1 MLSQQI
7 TPADC
12 FSATTTTT
20 MSPVSQQHTSLH
32 YTISSSTTTAGHE
45 PSSLFYHHPLFSIRN
60 TKASRLPPW
69 LATDRS
75 HLVAIRKETLMQH
88 LQRHEHFSTEETHQ
102 LWQVITTAAEGNDNW
117 IAGAAEFCHL
127 ISETT
132 ELGLHALMAAA
143 IHYCDCV
150 RFRERGT
157 PLTPTTVPSI
167 ASTPV
172 PSIVADATRLK
183 DLELTAWEITDTT
196 HNKPSRFD
204 ARDAENLRHLI
215 LSETKDWRALA
226 IRSAACLFRLR
237 GIDHSQTHRNR
248 QAIRV
253 AREALHMYAPLA
265 SRLGMHRLK
274 NELES
279 HAFQILYPRQ
289 YITITSMI
297 HSNDTS
303 QSMAQVLDQVRDEMT
318 QLLMHDV
325 EFQNQVQKF
334 QVKAR
339 VKEPYSLWKKM
350 LRMRVKNVFQIP
362 DALALRIVLTAKK
375 ETETENEQVTR
386 GRDRAL
392 CYYAQTLCLQR
403 WKAASAD
410 PRFKDYI
417 GKPKTNGYQSLHYT
431 AETTSQGHTWN
442 FEVQVRSH
450 AMHQIAEFGL
460 ASHWEYKITQQKP
473 SIVASNHHPQ
483 QKVTLE
489 EEMDKS
495 SDAYLRKVQAWKQHG
510 GQLHAAAST
519 SSKTAVSSIPSPLSS
534 SSSSSLESLERA
546 DRIRELQPYLDALKS
561 AQSDLERE
569 RVFVFLKTTTSQ
581 SSSRNDDNDH
591 YYYHEGTVLS
601 LPSGACVLDALR
613 NAEQTLGVRVKRDEV
628 LDLNGHDTSVTRQ
641 LHNGDILK
649 IPYVA
654 MVHP

>member
-1 MLSQQI
+1 
-7 TPADC
+7 
-12 FSATTTTT
+12 
-20 MSPVSQQHTSLH
+20 
-32 YTISSSTTTAGHE
+32 
-45 PSSLFYHHPLFSIRN
+45 LFSIRN
-60 TKASRLPPW
+60 TNASRLPPW
-69 LATDRS
+69 LAIDRS
-75 HLVAIRKETLMQH
+75 HLVASRQETLLQH
-88 LQRHEHFSTEETHQ
+88 LQRHENYSQHETNQ
-102 LWQVITTAAEGNDNW
+102 LWQVITTAAEGKDNW
-117 IAGAAEFCHL
+117 IAGAAEFCLL

-167 ASTPV
+167 AGTPV
-172 PSIVADATRLK
+172 PSIVADAARLK
-183 DLELTAWEITDTT
+183 ELEITAWEITDTT

-237 GIDHSQTHRNR
+237 GIDHTQPQRSR

-253 AREALHMYAPLA
+253 AREALHIYAPLA

-289 YITITSMI
+289 YRTITSMI

-303 QSMAQVLDQVRDEMT
+303 QNMALVLEQVREEMT
-318 QLLMHDV
+318 QLLMHDA
-325 EFQNQVQKF
+325 EFQKQVQKF

-362 DALALRIVLTAKK
+362 DALALRIILTAQKES
-375 ETETENEQVTR
+375 ETEDEQVTR

-392 CYYAQTLCLQR
+392 CYYAQTLCLQK

-417 GKPKTNGYQSLHYT
+417 GKPKANGYQSLHYT

-460 ASHWEYKITQQKP
+460 ASHWEYKITQQKSMVSP
-473 SIVASNHHPQ
+473 HHPQ

-489 EEMDKS
+489 ELDKS

-510 GQLHAAAST
+510 GQLHAA
-519 SSKTAVSSIPSPLSS
+519 SIPPSLSTPQ
-534 SSSSSLESLERA
+534 SSSLESLERA

-569 RVFVFLKTTTSQ
+569 RVFVFLKTSTSQ
-581 SSSRNDDNDH
+581 SSRNDN
-591 YYYHEGTVLS
+591 HEGTVLS

-641 LHNGDILK
+641 LHNGDILN
-649 IPYVA
+649 IPYMA